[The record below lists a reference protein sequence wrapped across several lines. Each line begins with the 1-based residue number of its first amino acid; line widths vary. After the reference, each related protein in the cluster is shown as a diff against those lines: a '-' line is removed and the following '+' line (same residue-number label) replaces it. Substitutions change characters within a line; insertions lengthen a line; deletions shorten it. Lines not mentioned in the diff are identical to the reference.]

1 MCTCRHMY
9 IYIYMSIYVCV
20 YVSVVSDSLQ
30 PPMLYSPWN
39 SPGQNTG
46 VGGLSLLQGT
56 SPTHGSNPGL
66 PHCRQI
72 LHQLSHQGSPRI
84 LEWGAYPFSSR
95 SSWPKNQT
103 RVSFIAGGFFTNWA
117 SREAPRHMYI
127 YIHMSMY
134 VWACVYVCIYICI
147 VYLCIHVYVWT
158 FVCMCLNIDYCVV
171 YTRNGRSEDN
181 MAKCSHWLALSGW
194 WCQGECSLS
203 FCMS

>member
-1 MCTCRHMY
+1 MCIVKSESC
-9 IYIYMSIYVCV
+9 
-20 YVSVVSDSLQ
+20 SVVLDSLL
-30 PPMLYSPWN
+30 PHGLYSPWN
-39 SPGQNTG
+39 SMGQNTG
-46 VGGLSLLQGT
+46 VGSQFPFPGDLPSPEIQFMSPALQVDSL
-56 SPTHGSNPGL
+56 PAD
-66 PHCRQI
+66 
-72 LHQLSHQGSPRI
+72 HQGSPRI

-103 RVSFIAGGFFTNWA
+103 RVSFTAGGFFTNWA

-158 FVCMCLNIDYCVV
+158 FVCMCVNIDYCVV

-194 WCQGECSLS
+194 WCQGECCLS